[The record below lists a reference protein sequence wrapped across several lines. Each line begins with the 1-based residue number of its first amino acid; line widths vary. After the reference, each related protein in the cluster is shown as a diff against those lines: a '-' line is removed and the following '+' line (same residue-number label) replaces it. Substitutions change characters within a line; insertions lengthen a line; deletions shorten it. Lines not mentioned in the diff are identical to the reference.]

1 MGDYLTGRLREA
13 LSDHMVVR
21 EIRGVGLMVGIELRQ
36 KVGRYLKRLMEEH
49 HVLALPAGS
58 NVLRLLPP
66 LTLSEE
72 EADVA
77 IKAIAEVLGD

>member
-1 MGDYLTGRLREA
+1 
-13 LSDHMVVR
+13 MVVR
-21 EIRGVGLMVGIELRQ
+21 EIRGVGLMIGIELRQ
-36 KVGRYLKRLMEEH
+36 KVGPYLKRLMEEH

-77 IKAIAEVLGD
+77 IKAIAEALGD